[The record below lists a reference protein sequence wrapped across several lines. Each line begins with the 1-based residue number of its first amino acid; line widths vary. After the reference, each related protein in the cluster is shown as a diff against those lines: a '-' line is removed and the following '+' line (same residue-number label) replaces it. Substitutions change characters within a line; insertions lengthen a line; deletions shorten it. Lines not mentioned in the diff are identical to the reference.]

1 MCLIALLE
9 SLVQA
14 PTADGIEQDQQQD
27 EVCHQRHSPGRFS
40 KILKQQLQEN
50 SRTKEVKDNSP

>member
-14 PTADGIEQDQQQD
+14 PAADGIEHDQQQD
-27 EVCHQRHSPGRFS
+27 EVLEDSVKFF
-40 KILKQQLQEN
+40 KQQLQEN